1 MCLRFFLLGNVKIA
15 TNNTLGDK
23 MQEKIIN
30 ELVSIIKCDDN
41 IDLEEYIDYYLQVKK
56 ERLLALSKYEL
67 CRTLISDLNYD
78 VRNKYKSSELVGFKV
93 KVGDICYV
101 DFGRAYINEAGYQHF
116 GIVLAINNSKV
127 LIVPMSSNYSMYEQ
141 SYCEHVYPVGKKHL
155 FRLPKVSSLKRKSVL
170 FLNDI
175 KCINTA
181 RVIQV
186 KGWIDPNDALFKS
199 ILCRIETLF
208 KHN

>member
-1 MCLRFFLLGNVKIA
+1 
-15 TNNTLGDK
+15 
-23 MQEKIIN
+23 MQEKVIN
-30 ELVSIIKCDDN
+30 ELVSIIKSEEN
-41 IDLEEYIDYYLQVKK
+41 IDLEQYIDYYLQVKK
-56 ERLLALSKYEL
+56 DGLLKLNKYEL

-116 GIVLAINNSKV
+116 GIILAINNSKV

-141 SYCEHVYPVGKKHL
+141 SYCEHEYPIGKKHL
-155 FRLPKVSSLKRKSVL
+155 FRLPKIDSLKRKSVL

-181 RVIQV
+181 RVIEV
-186 KGWIDPNDALFKS
+186 KGRINPNDELFKS
-199 ILCRIETLF
+199 ILWRVETLF